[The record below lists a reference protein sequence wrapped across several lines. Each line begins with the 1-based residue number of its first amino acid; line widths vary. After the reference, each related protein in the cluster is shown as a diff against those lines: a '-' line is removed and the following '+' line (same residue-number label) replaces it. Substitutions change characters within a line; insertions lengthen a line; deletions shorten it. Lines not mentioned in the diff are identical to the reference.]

1 MNMSLRTTIRQYRE
15 EPLNQKYRK
24 QRENQ
29 RSYDRWLKEVNR
41 ASGELKREELSPDLV
56 LLTQG
61 EGELSRTAAAR
72 INAYMAE
79 HEETLLL
86 YGDEDENIFGKEY
99 GNPWLKPDWSPD
111 TFLDHDY
118 LGSVLVAR
126 RDFYERVVG
135 RTGAPGQPSDVQ
147 GGATE
152 SSIQQAAHENTSGTS
167 TRQPAAESGK
177 EPSRLT
183 LLTAAGGFAPG
194 CQTIAHLPYI
204 LFHGKNDWKPL
215 TKVHRPVTI
224 PDLSG
229 HMVSIIIP
237 SKDHY
242 EILSRCLDSLAPTIR
257 GISYEI
263 LVVDNGSAPE
273 TKEKIKAKLSAL
285 AGEGEDFSTDPSS
298 GTRSAQ
304 RPANLCGVYYLYEQ
318 KTFNFSNMCNTGA
331 ANAQGDLLLFL
342 NDDAEAIKAGW
353 LETMAAKALC
363 DWAGA
368 VGAKLFYPGGDQ
380 IQHAGIT
387 NIRVG
392 PVHKLQYLSD
402 SGEYYDDRNHGVRNM
417 LAVTGACLLLRADRF
432 REAGGFEES
441 LRVAF
446 NDVDLCYTLY
456 DLGYHNINCNDV
468 TLYHH
473 ESLSRGKEESQEDQ
487 HRLMRERNLLTAR
500 HPSLEGKDPYYN
512 PGLNWKLLDT
522 SIRPSHEEGVE
533 IEDVREPKRFFLPS
547 GTREDPCLKCTFE
560 LVTAGQMQGWI
571 AVLGSN
577 NACFDSAVLLQNVA
591 EPEKLY
597 KIEFTKQ
604 YRIDLERNMPDQ
616 ENVALCG
623 FAFQFAQKLPAGEY
637 RLGAYSKDKLSRLKL
652 VNWKTATVII

>member
-1 MNMSLRTTIRQYRE
+1 MPLKQKIRQYRE

-24 QRENQ
+24 QRLNQ
-29 RSYDRWLKEVNR
+29 RSYDRWLEEMNR
-41 ASGELKREELSPDLV
+41 MPGKAKSEALSSDLV
-56 LLTQG
+56 LLTKG
-61 EGELSRTAAAR
+61 EGELSKTAAAR

-86 YGDEDENIFGKEY
+86 YGDEDENVFGKEY

-118 LGSVLVAR
+118 LGAVLVAHR
-126 RDFYERVVG
+126 EFYEQVAERKKV
-135 RTGAPGQPSDVQ
+135 PGQSDAEAGISEPSGLKSVK
-147 GGATE
+147 E
-152 SSIQQAAHENTSGTS
+152 SDE
-167 TRQPAAESGK
+167 

-204 LFHGKNDWKPL
+204 LFHRKEDWKPL
-215 TKVHRPVTI
+215 SKEHKPVAI

-242 EILSRCLDSLAPTIR
+242 EILSRCLDSLTPTIR
-257 GISYEI
+257 EIPYEI
-263 LVVDNGSAPE
+263 LVVDNGSTPQ
-273 TKEKIKAKLSAL
+273 TKEKIKAKLSEI
-285 AGEGEDFSTDPSS
+285 AGGGADAQTSTRAIQQTNARTASQAA
-298 GTRSAQ
+298 AQ
-304 RPANLCGVYYLYEQ
+304 PAPNLRGVYYLYEQ

-342 NDDAEAIKAGW
+342 NDDTEAMREGW
-353 LETMAAKALC
+353 LETMAAKALS

-417 LAVTGACLLLRADRF
+417 LAVTGACLLVRADRF
-432 REAGGFEES
+432 KEVGGFEES

-446 NDVDLCYTLY
+446 NDVDFCYKLY
-456 DLGYHNINCNDV
+456 ERGYHNISCNEV

-487 HRLMRERNLLTAR
+487 HRLMRERNLLIAR
-500 HPSLEGKDPYYN
+500 HPALQEKDPYYN
-512 PGLNWKLLDT
+512 PGLNWRLPDT
-522 SIRPSHEEGVE
+522 AVRPPEEEGVE
-533 IEDVREPKRFFLPS
+533 LEDVRQPKVFFLPS
-547 GTREDPCLKCTFE
+547 GVREDPCLKCTFE
-560 LVTAGQMQGWI
+560 LVTASRMQGWI

-577 NACFDSAVLLQNVA
+577 NACFESAVLLKSVA
-591 EPEKLY
+591 EPEKIY
-597 KIEFTKQ
+597 KIDFTKQ
-604 YRIDLERNMPDQ
+604 YRADLERNMPDQ

-623 FAFQFAQKLPAGEY
+623 FAFRLEQKLPAGEY

>member
-1 MNMSLRTTIRQYRE
+1 MSLKQTIRQYRE

-24 QRENQ
+24 QWENQ
-29 RSYDRWLKEVNR
+29 RSYDRWLEEVNR
-41 ASGELKREELSPDLV
+41 ASGELKREDLSPDLI
-56 LLTQG
+56 LLTEG
-61 EGELSRTAAAR
+61 EGELARTAAAR
-72 INAYMAE
+72 INAYMAQ
-79 HEETLLL
+79 HPETLLL
-86 YGDEDENIFGKEY
+86 YGDEDENVFGKEY

-126 RDFYERVVG
+126 RDFYE
-135 RTGAPGQPSDVQ
+135 
-147 GGATE
+147 
-152 SSIQQAAHENTSGTS
+152 QAGND
-167 TRQPAAESGK
+167 RLNL
-177 EPSRLT
+177 LT
-183 LLTAAGGFAPG
+183 LAGGFVPG
-194 CQTIAHLPYI
+194 CHTIAHLPYI
-204 LFHGKNDWKPL
+204 LFHRKNDWKPL
-215 TKVHRPVTI
+215 AKEHCPVVK
-224 PDLSG
+224 PDLSA
-229 HMVSIIIP
+229 HLVSIIIP

-257 GISYEI
+257 EIPYEI
-263 LVVDNGSAPE
+263 LVVDNGSAAE
-273 TKEKIKAKLSAL
+273 TKEKIEVKLSAL
-285 AGEGEDFSTDPSS
+285 A
-298 GTRSAQ
+298 AL
-304 RPANLCGVYYLYEQ
+304 NLCGAHYIYEP
-318 KTFNFSNMCNTGA
+318 KTFNFSNMCNTGTA
-331 ANAQGDLLLFL
+331 HARGDLLLFL
-342 NDDAEAIKAGW
+342 NDDTEAIEAGW
-353 LETMAAKALC
+353 LETMAAKALS

-368 VGAKLFYPGGDQ
+368 VGAKLFYPDGDR

-417 LAVTGACLLLRADRF
+417 LAVTGACLLLRRDRF
-432 REAGGFEES
+432 EEVGGFEES

-446 NDVDLCYTLY
+446 NDVDLCYSLH
-456 DLGYHNINCNDV
+456 DHGYHNINCNDV

-473 ESLSRGKEESQEDQ
+473 ESLSRGKEESQEEQ
-487 HRLMRERNLLTAR
+487 HRLMRERNLLSAR

-533 IEDVREPKRFFLPS
+533 IEDVRQPEAFTIPS
-547 GTREDPCLKCTFE
+547 GTRQDPCLKCTFE
-560 LVTAGQMQGWI
+560 LVTASQMQGWI

-577 NACFDSAVLLQNVA
+577 NACFESAVLLQSVA
-591 EPEKLY
+591 EPDKLY
-597 KIEFTKQ
+597 KIDFTKQ

-637 RLGAYSKDKLSRLKL
+637 RLGAYSRDKLSRLKL
-652 VNWKTATVII
+652 VNWKTATVIV

>member
-1 MNMSLRTTIRQYRE
+1 MSLRSTIRQYRE

-24 QRENQ
+24 QRENL
-29 RSYDRWLKEVNR
+29 RSYERWLEEVDR
-41 ASGELKREELSPDLV
+41 ESGELGCEALSPDLI

-61 EGELSRTAAAR
+61 EGELDKTAAAR
-72 INAYMAE
+72 INAYMAK
-79 HEETLLL
+79 HPETLFL
-86 YGDEDENIFGKEY
+86 YGDEDENIFGKEN

-126 RDFYERVVG
+126 REFYEQVAG
-135 RTGAPGQPSDVQ
+135 RTGALGQASDAGDGTPEPSGQ
-147 GGATE
+147 
-152 SSIQQAAHENTSGTS
+152 
-167 TRQPAAESGK
+167 QPAAENGK

-194 CQTIAHLPYI
+194 CHAIAHLPYI
-204 LFHGKNDWKPL
+204 LFHRKNDWKGL
-215 TKVHRPVTI
+215 AKAHRPAAI

-257 GISYEI
+257 TIPYEI

-285 AGEGEDFSTDPSS
+285 AGEGEDFLGDSMP
-298 GTRSAQ
+298 GTRAAQ
-304 RPANLCGVYYLYEQ
+304 RPSNLRGVYYLYAQ
-318 KTFNFSNMCNTGA
+318 KPFNFSYMCNTGA

-342 NDDAEAIKAGW
+342 NDDAEAIKEGW
-353 LETMAAKALC
+353 LETMAAKALS

-402 SGEYYDDRNHGVRNM
+402 SGEYYDDRNHGFRNM
-417 LAVTGACLLLRADRF
+417 LAVTGACLLLRRDRF
-432 REAGGFEES
+432 QEAGGFEES

-446 NDVDLCYTLY
+446 NDVDLCYSLY
-456 DLGYHNINCNDV
+456 ELGYHNINCNDV

-533 IEDVREPKRFFLPS
+533 IEDIRQPKAFFIPS
-547 GTREDPCLKCTFE
+547 GAREDPCLKCTFE

-577 NACFDSAVLLQNVA
+577 NACFESAVLLKPVA
-591 EPEKLY
+591 EPDKLY
-597 KIEFTKQ
+597 KIDFTKQ

-623 FAFQFAQKLPAGEY
+623 FAFQFEQRLPAGEY

-652 VNWKTATVII
+652 VNWKSATVII